1 MKTVLASYNSPEMKK
16 APLKNTTA
24 KTCTSGD
31 GLDYNRLYRS
41 RDNPYSDCGQADALV
56 MPTVIVVALVLN
68 LFTMFLI
75 FTSCYHHSILQ

>member
-31 GLDYNRLYRS
+31 GLDCRS
-41 RDNPYSDCGQADALV
+41 RDNPYSDCGQADSLA

-68 LFTMFLI
+68 LFTMFLVFI
-75 FTSCYHHSILQ
+75 SCYHHSTLQ